1 MKTTVILHGSLSEF
15 GERRELELSC
25 PAEALKAIEAL
36 RPGFLSA
43 LRRQRFAL
51 VLKHG
56 ESAEV
61 VDDRRLRLPVSGE
74 ELHIL
79 PVPSGEIETMI
90 YWVATALYSTG
101 LGYATSVT
109 LATVAVNVA
118 ATVAIT
124 SVATALMPMPQMGDP
139 KEAPESKPSYYFN
152 GPVNTTK
159 QGNVVPVCYGGPLLI
174 GSQVISAS
182 VSTEDLALD
191 A

>member
-1 MKTTVILHGSLSEF
+1 MKTTVILHGNLTQF
-15 GERRELELSC
+15 GERRDLELSC

-36 RPGFLSA
+36 RPGFLGA

-56 ESAEV
+56 DSVEV
-61 VDDRRLRLPVSGE
+61 VEEHRLRLPVSEE

-79 PVPSGEIETMI
+79 PVPSGEMETAI
-90 YWVATALYSTG
+90 YWVATALYNTG
-101 LGYATSVT
+101 VGYAASVT
-109 LATVAVNVA
+109 LATIAVNVA
-118 ATVAIT
+118 ATVAIA
-124 SVATALMPMPQMGDP
+124 SIATALMPMPQMGDP
-139 KEAPESKPSYYFN
+139 AEAPESKPSYYFN

-159 QGNVVPVCYGGPLLI
+159 QGNVVPVCYGGPLLV
-174 GSQVISAS
+174 GSQVISSS